1 MKLALVLQND
11 FFLLLVVCG
20 AFLFLHL
27 LINTLDNFKFCLLT
41 EDILDFTLISSLDVN
56 IRRISEDSVG

>member
-20 AFLFLHL
+20 SFLFLHL

-41 EDILDFTLISSLDVN
+41 EDILDFTPISSSDVN

>member
-20 AFLFLHL
+20 SFLFLHL
-27 LINTLDNFKFCLLT
+27 LINTLDNFKFRLLT
-41 EDILDFTLISSLDVN
+41 EDILDFTLISSSDVN
-56 IRRISEDSVG
+56 ICRISEDSVG

>member
-20 AFLFLHL
+20 SFLFLHL
-27 LINTLDNFKFCLLT
+27 PINTLDNLKFRLLT
-41 EDILDFTLISSLDVN
+41 EDILDFTPISSSDVN

>member
-20 AFLFLHL
+20 SFLFLHL
-27 LINTLDNFKFCLLT
+27 PINTLDNFKFRLLT
-41 EDILDFTLISSLDVN
+41 EDILDFTLISSSDVN

>member
-20 AFLFLHL
+20 SFLFLHL
-27 LINTLDNFKFCLLT
+27 LINTLDNFKSCLLT